1 MKFNMATELRV
12 PAHWELKKIGD
23 IANFNTTSWTK
34 KNAPNI
40 INYIDIK
47 SVSTGHLEEPR
58 QLIFPEA
65 PSRARRVVKNG
76 DIIISTVRPNLKQFV
91 LIEGRPEVNLTASTG
106 FCVISVEDENL
117 RWFLYSLITS
127 DSFTSYLERVAE
139 GAAYPAYKAAD
150 ISESIVA
157 VPPPEELSL
166 IANLAKDINS
176 QLNINTA
183 MNQTLEKIAQ
193 RIFKSWFIDFDPVKA
208 NAEGIPFAG
217 LSPDIQSLFPSEF
230 VESEM
235 GLIPKGWEISSLGE
249 ISDFQ
254 NGYAFKA
261 STLSHEKSGNC
272 KAVLKMGNIK
282 KGGGFKWDGSKDYFT
297 LQNGELGKLA
307 KHIAN
312 RGDLLMSMTDMKAN
326 VALLGHT
333 ACMPVDG
340 EFLVNQRV
348 GHIKVKD
355 IQTADY
361 PFLYIQTNESKFIH
375 ELRSQAN
382 SGVQVNL
389 STSAIKAAKILLP
402 AKTVHIAFNN
412 AVKSMFERIFE
423 NEIQNRTLARIR
435 GKLLPKLL
443 SGSIKINQKLD
454 EAS

>member
-1 MKFNMATELRV
+1 MYKMTEPLNEFITLQRGFDLPKSQRVDGIVPVIASAGVGGYHNIAKVKGPGVVIGRSGSIGGGQYISEDFWPLNTALWVKDFKGHHPKYVYYLLRN
-12 PAHWELKKIGD
+12 IDFSG
-23 IANFNTTSWTK
+23 FNTGTGVPTLNRNHLGSILVPQIGYK
-34 KNAPNI
+34 YEEKIAEI
-40 INYIDIK
+40 LSALDDKIK
-47 SVSTGHLEEPR
+47 
-58 QLIFPEA
+58 
-65 PSRARRVVKNG
+65 
-76 DIIISTVRPNLKQFV
+76 
-91 LIEGRPEVNLTASTG
+91 
-106 FCVISVEDENL
+106 EN
-117 RWFLYSLITS
+117 T
-127 DSFTSYLERVAE
+127 
-139 GAAYPAYKAAD
+139 
-150 ISESIVA
+150 
-157 VPPPEELSL
+157 
-166 IANLAKDINS
+166 
-176 QLNINTA
+176 Q

-208 NAEGIPFAG
+208 NAEGLAFAG